1 MKTEKTKSGRWKK
14 RGKRARRQLLYFF
27 LPIALFL
34 LTSLP
39 GVGALTPFFAIGLVA
54 ALLAVHFV
62 PHVTRA
68 WRVALWI
75 LLVLSLV
82 GSTGWFYSPFF
93 FALYLSAVALGFI
106 YTPSVAITFTIA
118 LIILFAFSVGEVNVT
133 YDFLTLISLL
143 SVIPLTLALRKSF
156 LLVQQERKGI
166 LILEEEQKGTELTT
180 LDSIL
185 ANRINRIGILL
196 RQPITYLKQGL
207 AMLRGNNLDPTE
219 SKDVLDRMQRSSEE
233 LFTLV
238 KQFESGT
245 TKNELLNEHQESP
258 RKQTP

>member
-1 MKTEKTKSGRWKK
+1 MQRHV
-14 RGKRARRQLLYFF
+14 LYFF
-27 LPIALFL
+27 LPLVLFL
-34 LTSLP
+34 WTSLP
-39 GVGALTPFFAIGLVA
+39 GIGALTPFLAIGLIA
-54 ALLAVHFV
+54 ALLIVHFI
-62 PHVTRA
+62 PHVSRT
-68 WRVALWI
+68 WRVVLWV
-75 LLVLSLV
+75 LLVVSLV

-106 YTPSVAITFTIA
+106 YTPSVAIVFTIS

-133 YDFLTLISLL
+133 YDFLTLLSLL

-180 LDSIL
+180 LDAIL

-207 AMLRGNNLDPTE
+207 AMLRDNNLNPTE
-219 SKDVLDRMQRSSEE
+219 SKDVLDRMQHSSEE

-238 KQFESGT
+238 KQFEQGT
-245 TKNELLNEHQESP
+245 TKNDLLNKTSSDNSQPS
-258 RKQTP
+258 RL

>member
-1 MKTEKTKSGRWKK
+1 MHRH
-14 RGKRARRQLLYFF
+14 LLYFF
-27 LPIALFL
+27 LPIVLFL

-39 GVGALTPFFAIGLVA
+39 GVGVLTPFLAIGLVV
-54 ALLAVHFV
+54 ALLIVHFV
-62 PHVTRA
+62 PHVSRA
-68 WRVALWI
+68 WRVVLWI
-75 LLVLSLV
+75 LLVLSLI

-93 FALYLSAVALGFI
+93 FALYLCAVALGFI
-106 YTPSVAITFTIA
+106 YTPGVAIVFTIA
-118 LIILFAFSVGEVNVT
+118 LIILFAFSVGEVNVV
-133 YDFLTLISLL
+133 YDFLTLLSLL

-166 LILEEEQKGTELTT
+166 LILEEEQKGAELTT
-180 LDSIL
+180 LDAIL

-207 AMLRGNNLDPTE
+207 AMLRDNNLNPTE

-238 KQFESGT
+238 KQFEQGT
-245 TKNELLNEHQESP
+245 TNNDLLTAPPDKDQPP
-258 RKQTP
+258 RP